1 MGKIPVLNDTQS
13 ERLKHLLSQ
22 NKIDLTKRGGSSTRL
37 PTMPEEPEVIT
48 AKYNGPFAVHI
59 DHLDAEIEHKLWISC
74 NPGDVVVNGFRD
86 TCPGL
91 VYTTPGTSTKA
102 MLDGDSLW
110 LGVYLDGRTEKYTF
124 LAQSTAPTES
134 DDIFYTKLAEN
145 HGGGLKQIQYG
156 DIRFTA
162 RGVTRVRAASNRVS
176 VTPASG
182 VGDVSLDVNLPDS
195 GIGYPDYVALS
206 GKGTEIDPYVPPT
219 TTSENEEETTE
230 EESASETPATTY
242 SHTGI
247 GVTYLLPVHSGASI
261 KYMTSYP
268 ECIDEAIFAPPF
280 SSSGTHTFHRLR
292 EGVPWI
298 TPSAGWV
305 RISVLDNGAHEGA
318 CLRFLVDGADWTDAL
333 PLFRF
338 GSYDGGRFTASL
350 GISITAGTDTST
362 HVIAADIEGD
372 GTTIS
377 VTPSANPETPNK
389 LIVSAINSGA
399 GEVGFPD
406 YATLSEIPEG
416 VPSPAA
422 SVGIGTTFLLPAKA
436 NVAIKY
442 YAPSGVDCFA
452 KYAPSVGVTGGTAHV
467 LSNDT
472 SFTPTVNGWVRISVL
487 DDGAHQGECLRLYSG
502 SSNQW
507 ADAFPLY
514 RFGTF
519 QNLTGDET
527 TIKVENG
534 VISYIGGGGGGS
546 GIRCPDYSKL
556 EGEDELLYPCCT
568 YTASEDGWVR
578 VSTFSDGSCLAI
590 YITNGNNQYKIGLG
604 YGRNAMTWLIP
615 IAANSKFYVEA
626 PLRQTRIWFDGA
638 CTPAKHPA
646 SDDVDVYEVQ
656 VLTESALRFKNSA
669 AAQYYSAASCIQSAT
684 SGLDRAT
691 ACFTYASNGGIQASA
706 YYTSAMGEATSDAAS
721 ATMDVGDVWS
731 GKMSNFVDSVY
742 YCYDNV
748 SSCGDSAAGQSSYAS
763 DYADSAHAYYTS
775 ASATNAALVTLGIT
789 GGTMY
794 VDMASSASQEASS
807 YCDKIADLIVSGS
820 AISVDSA
827 ATLYNSYTVISAY
840 ADDVSDYRSYAWD
853 KIDSKFNN

>member
-1 MGKIPVLNDTQS
+1 MPIPVLNDNQMTA
-13 ERLKHLLSQ
+13 LKSVL
-22 NKIDLTKRGGSSTRL
+22 NGGKVIDLTGGGGSSTRL
-37 PTMPEEPEVIT
+37 PTMPEETERIVP
-48 AKYNGPFAVHI
+48 ARYNGPFAVHI
-59 DHLDAEIEHKLWISC
+59 DHADAEIPYKIWINC
-74 NPGDVVVNGFRD
+74 NPGDVIVNGFRD

-91 VYTTPGTSTKA
+91 IYTTPGTSTQP

-110 LGVYLDGRTEKYTF
+110 LGVYLDGRTDKYTF
-124 LAQSTAPTES
+124 FAQSSDPTES

-145 HGGGLKQIQYG
+145 HGGALKQIQYG
-156 DIRFTA
+156 DIRYTA
-162 RGVTRVRAASNRVS
+162 RGVTKIRAASNRVS
-176 VTPASG
+176 VVPPSG
-182 VGDVSLDVNLPDS
+182 TGEVSLDVNVSDI
-195 GIGYPDYVALS
+195 GIGYPDYYALA
-206 GKGTEIDPYVPPT
+206 GNGTEVDPYVPP
-219 TTSENEEETTE
+219 ENDEET
-230 EESASETPATTY
+230 ETSVATTGSTY
-242 SHTGI
+242 THTGI
-247 GVTYLLPVHSGASI
+247 GVTYLLPVPSGASI

-280 SSSGTHTFHRLR
+280 RASGVHTYHRLR
-292 EGVPWI
+292 EGVAW
-298 TPSAGWV
+298 TTTSAGWV

-318 CLRFLVDGADWTDAL
+318 CLRFSVDGNDWTDAL

-338 GSYDGGRFTASL
+338 GSYDGGRFIPSF
-350 GISITAGTDTST
+350 GISITGGTNGQT

-372 GTTIS
+372 NTTIS
-377 VTPSANPETPNK
+377 ITPSSNPETPNK
-389 LIVSAINSGA
+389 LIVSAIGGA
-399 GEVGFPD
+399 LGEIGFPD
-406 YATLSEIPEG
+406 YATLSAIPEG

-442 YAPSGVDCFA
+442 YAPSGIDCFA
-452 KYAPSVGVTGGTAHV
+452 KFAPSVGVTGGTAHV

-519 QNLTGDET
+519 QNLTGDGT
-527 TIKVENG
+527 TIQVENG

-556 EGEDELLYPCCT
+556 EGDDELLYPCCT

-626 PLRQTRIWFDGA
+626 PLRQTRVWFDGA

-706 YYTSAMGEATSDAAS
+706 YYTSAMGEATYDAAS

-794 VDMASSASQEASS
+794 VDMASSASQEASG

-853 KIDSKFNN
+853 QINSRFN